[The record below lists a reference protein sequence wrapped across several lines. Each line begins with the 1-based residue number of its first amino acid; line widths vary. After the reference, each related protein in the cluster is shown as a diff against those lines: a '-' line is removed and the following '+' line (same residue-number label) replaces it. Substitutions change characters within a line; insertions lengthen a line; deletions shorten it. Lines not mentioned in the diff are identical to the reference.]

1 MSKIWIILIA
11 AVTGSLACVMWLL
24 PLGYAFQVVLLGLM
38 AGFLSYV
45 GTVPWKIWGP
55 ILLIPS
61 ILLQAI
67 LMTKTQSLDIALA
80 MQGPQWVPLVL
91 AVATGAI
98 VGDYARRRG
107 SIAARE
113 PATGHAPRS
122 RRRFY
127 VVVPAA
133 ALALSIAFA
142 IAGYADPLLIEF
154 GLILVGVPAALLG
167 IVLIVRRNPAGATVF
182 LSIPL
187 FFVALLPLQPLTE
200 IAEEA
205 RSLGAMRSYCE
216 TLVPMLRHIKETT
229 GNYPSTLLVPPFSE
243 VETPFS
249 RDHRFG
255 GVQYSTDEKQFNFI
269 VYRHEPRDRSQT
281 YNSETRRWVDG
292 THYPSSHTL
301 CEMPERTR
309 VLTIDGSGNQSW
321 GWR

>member
-1 MSKIWIILIA
+1 MNKTWIILIA

-24 PLGYAFQVVLLGLM
+24 PLGYAFQIVLLGLI

-45 GTVPWKIWGP
+45 GTVSWKVWGP

-61 ILLQAI
+61 LLLQAM
-67 LMTKTQSLDIALA
+67 LLTKTQGLGIAFA
-80 MQGPQWVPLVL
+80 IQGPQWVLLVL
-91 AVATGAI
+91 AVAAGAI
-98 VGDYARRRG
+98 VGGYARRRG
-107 SIAARE
+107 SIAARA
-113 PATGHAPRS
+113 PATGHAPGS

-127 VVVPAA
+127 VLVPVA
-133 ALALSIAFA
+133 ALALAIAFA
-142 IAGYADPLLIEF
+142 VCGYADPLVIEF

-167 IVLIVRRNPAGATVF
+167 IVLIVRRKPAGATVF

-200 IAEEA
+200 IADEA

-216 TLVPMLRHIKETT
+216 TLVPMLHHVKETT
-229 GNYPSTLLVPPFSE
+229 GNYPRTLLVPPFSE
-243 VETPFS
+243 VETPFV
-249 RDHRFG
+249 RNHRFG
-255 GVQYSTDEKQFNFI
+255 GVQYTTDEKQFNFI
-269 VYRHEPRDRSQT
+269 VYRQEPRDRSQT
-281 YNSETRRWVDG
+281 YSSETGQWVDG

-309 VLTIDGSGNQSW
+309 ELTIDGAGNRSW